1 MRAELLKLHRQLGA
15 TMIYVTHD
23 QVEAM
28 TMGQRIAV
36 LHEGRLRQVGTPAE
50 VYERPADVFV
60 ARFVGHPGMNILRG
74 RGTGKG
80 PRSRAVEAGSLA
92 LPVALPHYDGDVQ
105 LGVRPEHLALC
116 PPDQGVGNAEVLVVE
131 PLGSE
136 TLVHLDAGGQ
146 PLVAKVQGIPALSV
160 GQRLGVQPDLARL
173 HFFDAAGARLA

>member
-1 MRAELLKLHRQLGA
+1 
-15 TMIYVTHD
+15 
-23 QVEAM
+23 
-28 TMGQRIAV
+28 MGQRIAV

-80 PRSRAVEAGSLA
+80 ARSRAVEAGSLA
-92 LPVALPHYDGDVQ
+92 LPVALPHYDGEVQ

-146 PLVAKVQGIPALSV
+146 ALVAKVAGLPVLAV